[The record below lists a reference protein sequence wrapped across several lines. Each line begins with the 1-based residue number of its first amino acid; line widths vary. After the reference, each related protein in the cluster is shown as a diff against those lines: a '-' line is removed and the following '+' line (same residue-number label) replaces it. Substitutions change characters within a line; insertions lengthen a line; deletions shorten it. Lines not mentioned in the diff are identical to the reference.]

1 MRHDNDALNDP
12 FITEGE
18 SLRARAGTSV
28 SGIQVSGVQVS
39 GIQVKEDFY
48 LFFLQVSTCV
58 SLPDFKR
65 QQMAFVMINS

>member
-12 FITEGE
+12 FITEGKAC
-18 SLRARAGTSV
+18 ARGEPRSPG
-28 SGIQVSGVQVS
+28 SKSKCKRI
-39 GIQVKEDFY
+39 FY
-48 LFFLQVSTCV
+48 FFLQVSTCV